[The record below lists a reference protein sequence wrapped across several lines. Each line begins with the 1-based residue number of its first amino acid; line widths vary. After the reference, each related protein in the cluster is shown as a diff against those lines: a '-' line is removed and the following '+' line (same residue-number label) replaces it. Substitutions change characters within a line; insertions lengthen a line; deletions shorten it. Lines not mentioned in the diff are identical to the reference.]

1 MLYKTLF
8 VQHYYTL
15 FWSGTITAIYWHDGV
30 ALLVR
35 RNGIFT
41 PSYAYDKVN
50 IDTYIFN
57 IIYTICNQPRNID
70 KDEIMPLNSN

>member
-41 PSYAYDKVN
+41 PSYALTEYAKKLKLGRDFLDEFEDIPFTTK
-50 IDTYIFN
+50 
-57 IIYTICNQPRNID
+57 RNT
-70 KDEIMPLNSN
+70 